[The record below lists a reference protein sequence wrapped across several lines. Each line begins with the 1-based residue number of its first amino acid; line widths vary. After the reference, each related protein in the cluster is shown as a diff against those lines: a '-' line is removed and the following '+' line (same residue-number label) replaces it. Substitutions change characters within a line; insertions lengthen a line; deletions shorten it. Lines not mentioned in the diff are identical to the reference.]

1 MDNLSGNSQDLDD
14 SFERSLKLAFEMQ
27 NAGRTPEAE
36 ALCRMLVQL
45 RPKDAQLLYL
55 LGMILHKTG
64 REHAAIE
71 YLSSAAQYQPH
82 SARIFNGLGCAF
94 NKLEDY
100 AHAAKAFERAME
112 LESRSVATCYHLGNT
127 YYKLDQIERAAALF
141 RQAVEIDSR
150 DSACWNN
157 LGKCLKELNRLEDSL
172 EAYNQ
177 ALEIAPGYVLAHY
190 GRAISLLTAGRLLEG
205 FQEYEWRQNPAKAR
219 QFSQPVWKGE
229 FAPDKTLLIHAEQ
242 GFGDAVQMLRF
253 VPMARERVG
262 RVVLECRPE
271 LKTLFQY
278 SRCADVVVP
287 FGAPIPAFDC
297 VVSMMSLPHVLG
309 VMLDTIPNSVPYVR
323 APLCKSLPSDQSGRL
338 KVGLVWAGNPTHHQD
353 AVRSIP
359 LEELDPI
366 LRVPHVSFY
375 SLQNSVPVRDEP
387 YLRSKADLIHVD
399 QTYSN
404 FLETA
409 SAVAQLDL
417 VIAVDTA
424 VAHLAGA
431 LGKPVWTL
439 IQHSPDWRWL
449 MGREDTPW
457 YPTMRLYRQA
467 KRNDWELLVRRVAEA
482 LRRLSVSTLIVPGRL
497 PKIEPQFSY
506 AISAAA

>member
-1 MDNLSGNSQDLDD
+1 MDNLSGNSQESDD

-36 ALCRMLVQL
+36 ALCRVLVQL

-71 YLSSAAQYQPH
+71 CLSSAAQYQPQ
-82 SARIFNGLGCAF
+82 SARIFDGLGCAY

-112 LESRSVATCYHLGNT
+112 LESRSAATCYHLGNT

-157 LGKCLKELNRLEDSL
+157 LGKCLKELNRLDDSI
-172 EAYNQ
+172 EVYNR
-177 ALEIAPGYVLAHY
+177 ALEIAPDYVLAHY

-219 QFSQPVWKGE
+219 QFSRPGWKGE
-229 FAPDKTLLIHAEQ
+229 LAPGKTLLIHAEQ
-242 GFGDAVQMLRF
+242 GFGDAIQMLRF

-278 SRCADVVVP
+278 SQCADVIVP
-287 FGAPIPAFDC
+287 FGEPIPAFDC
-297 VVSMMSLPHVLG
+297 VVSMMSLPHFLG
-309 VMLDTIPNSVPYVR
+309 VTLDTIPNPVPYVR
-323 APLCKSLPSDQSGRL
+323 APLCKPLSDQSGRL
-338 KVGLVWAGNPTHHQD
+338 KVGLVWAGNPTHNQD
-353 AVRSIP
+353 AVRSIR

-366 LRVPHVSFY
+366 LRVPNVSFY
-375 SLQNSVPVRDEP
+375 SLQKSVPVRDEP
-387 YLRSKADLIHVD
+387 CLRSKDDLIHSD
-399 QTYSN
+399 QTYTD

-409 SAVAQLDL
+409 SVITQLDL

-457 YPTMRLYRQA
+457 YPTMELYRQA
-467 KRNDWELLVRRVAEA
+467 ERNQWELPVRCVAES
-482 LRRLSVSTLIVPGRL
+482 LRRLSVSTLANPGIL
-497 PKIEPQFSY
+497 PEIGPQFSN